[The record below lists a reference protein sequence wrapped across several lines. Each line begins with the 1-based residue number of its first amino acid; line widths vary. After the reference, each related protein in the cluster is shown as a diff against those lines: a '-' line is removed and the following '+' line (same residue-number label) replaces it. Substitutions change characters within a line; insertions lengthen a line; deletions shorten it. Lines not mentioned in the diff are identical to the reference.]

1 MNCVAIAEKISP
13 GLATVVL
20 AVQERLPS
28 IIVAL
33 GSLEWTIA
41 VLFGMVLQQIT
52 KSWAAR
58 S

>member
-28 IIVAL
+28 VIVAL
-33 GSLEWTIA
+33 GSLEWTLA
-41 VLFGMVLQQIT
+41 VLFGMLLQQIT
-52 KSWAAR
+52 KPWTAR